1 MHSEVSQHFIEET
14 RLSFLRC
21 LSSVV
26 ENQVT
31 VIAYLFLFLYSTELH
46 ICIYTHTYIHAISV
60 TTVLCY
66 VLLLSLGESWS
77 GLLLMLSPLWF

>member
-14 RLSFLRC
+14 KLSFLRC

-26 ENQVT
+26 ENQVA

-46 ICIYTHTYIHAISV
+46 ICIYIHTCYSCYYSSMLCFVIIFGRELVWSIVNAFS
-60 TTVLCY
+60 TMVLI
-66 VLLLSLGESWS
+66 
-77 GLLLMLSPLWF
+77 